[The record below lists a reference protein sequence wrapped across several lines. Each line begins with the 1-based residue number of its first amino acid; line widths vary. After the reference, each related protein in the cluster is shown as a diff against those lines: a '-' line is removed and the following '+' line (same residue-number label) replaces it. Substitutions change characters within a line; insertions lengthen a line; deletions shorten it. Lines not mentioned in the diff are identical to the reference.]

1 MAQLAA
7 ATVEPVM
14 LTLLS
19 VGLCV
24 LLVWIVRRAANPRKL
39 TLANT
44 PGRPNTLNPAH
55 VILILLL
62 WYSAYLAIGR
72 ALRLFFAEDSPHL
85 TVLLNLIV
93 EGIMLAGALVVAA
106 WTFRFGLR
114 RGLGLTGRHWIY
126 DTGRGV
132 VGFLAVWPPCLALW
146 WAFQWAAP
154 QDHQQHV
161 MLVALDLLPGG
172 WQVLVVLTAALLAPM
187 AEEVFFRGL
196 MQSMIRRYTRLPW
209 VAILISAAI
218 FAFVHLP
225 YWHHMPA
232 LFLLAIAL
240 GYNYERSGRLWA
252 PILLHILFNGVN
264 ILLYVLARL

>member
-1 MAQLAA
+1 MSVRARPEHGRAGPAVAQLAA

-114 RGLGLTGRHWIY
+114 RGLGLSGRHWIY
-126 DTGRGV
+126 DTGRAV
-132 VGFLAVWPPCLALW
+132 VGFFADVQICAVVCHWSIIPCKL
-146 WAFQWAAP
+146 
-154 QDHQQHV
+154 
-161 MLVALDLLPGG
+161 
-172 WQVLVVLTAALLAPM
+172 
-187 AEEVFFRGL
+187 
-196 MQSMIRRYTRLPW
+196 
-209 VAILISAAI
+209 
-218 FAFVHLP
+218 
-225 YWHHMPA
+225 
-232 LFLLAIAL
+232 
-240 GYNYERSGRLWA
+240 RSL
-252 PILLHILFNGVN
+252 
-264 ILLYVLARL
+264 